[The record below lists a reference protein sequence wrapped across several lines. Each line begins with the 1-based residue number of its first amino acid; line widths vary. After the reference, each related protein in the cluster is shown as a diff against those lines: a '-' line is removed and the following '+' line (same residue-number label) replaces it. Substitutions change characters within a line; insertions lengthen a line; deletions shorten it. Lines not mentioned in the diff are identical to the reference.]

1 MEEFARGKRSVVYR
15 DGNKIIKRE
24 SLKSNAINRI
34 DNEVIWLRKLNK
46 QGIGPRLLDHK
57 EGEITMEIVKGAQIM
72 KWLET
77 SHKKEMII
85 VLMDILKQCRILDE
99 MHVNK
104 YEMTNPYKHII
115 IMKKKPIMID
125 FERCKYT
132 RNPKNVTQFC
142 QFLMRG
148 KVKNILERNGIKI
161 DRTLL
166 KNALIDY
173 KKEQDDDNFFRVI
186 SCINY

>member
-34 DNEVIWLRKLNK
+34 DNEVIL
-46 QGIGPRLLDHK
+46 
-57 EGEITMEIVKGAQIM
+57 

-142 QFLMRG
+142 QFLMCG